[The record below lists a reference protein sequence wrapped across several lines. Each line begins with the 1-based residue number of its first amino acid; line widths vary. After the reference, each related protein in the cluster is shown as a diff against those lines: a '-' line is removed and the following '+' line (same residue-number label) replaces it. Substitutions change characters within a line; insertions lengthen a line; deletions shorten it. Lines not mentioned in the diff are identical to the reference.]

1 MRRFFRRG
9 RLDAERAREMR
20 GHIDHHVDDLVA
32 QGHSPGDARR
42 QAHRRFGNAT
52 AIREEI
58 YDMNSVPVVEPI
70 LRDMRYAVRMLRKT
84 PGFTIVALVTLAVG
98 IGVNTAVFS
107 VVNAVLLKPL
117 PYPNPERLATI
128 RIAAHDARVE
138 AGGDSSLDGATF
150 LAIRDNASTIDAAV
164 RGSGGS
170 VNLIAED
177 RAASVVQ
184 SRVSAGYFAVLGVP
198 PLIGREFTPDEDR
211 AGGAPVAVLSHRLWS
226 RLFGNDPA
234 AVGRTIMVRG
244 QPHTIVGVMPP
255 GFADAGPP
263 SRFLPARAELWSPIR
278 PSTSGEGG
286 GTNYSFVA
294 RLRPGAFWAEAS
306 AEVDH
311 LTAPVM
317 ARQKGSATTRVT
329 CSLIPL
335 QTGTTSDFREALLMV
350 WGAVG
355 VVWLIACVNVAG
367 LLLARSGARSREIAT
382 RMALGSGRAAIIRQ
396 LLIESAVLALVGGIA
411 GMALGWMTLE
421 LLKTLSTDVF
431 NFGYPISLDARVLAA
446 TLALALATSLV
457 FGLVPALHA
466 SRLNVQRTLAQAG
479 TRSVAGGGGWSRR
492 VLVVGEVAL
501 GVVLLVSAGLLVRTF
516 VGLKTLSPG
525 FDPSGVVTATVSLQD
540 ARYEDPA
547 RMTLL
552 FDDTLARIRRHPR
565 VQAAGVTLG
574 LPYTRLLNL
583 GFRLWDGDVD
593 PTKKKFANVSYI
605 TSGYFD
611 ALSVTVAE
619 GRDFSPA
626 DQAGSVPV
634 AIVNEEF
641 ARRYYGGSAGAV
653 GRHIGVIVRGERR
666 EVVGVVGNTRTTT
679 SGYEGYTDP
688 LVTPP
693 IIYVPA
699 AQLSPGLVKLVH
711 TWFSPSWV
719 VRGSGPIEGTGAAL
733 REALTAGDRLLPIAR
748 LESLSD
754 VQAESLAVQR
764 FMMSLVLG
772 LGAVALLLAAIGI
785 YGLIGSSVAERT
797 RELGIRLALGA
808 TSTQV
813 MRDVV
818 KPGVM
823 LAAIGVGI
831 GAAAAIPVAR
841 LMQSFIWGI
850 TATDPL
856 TFAAV
861 MTALLAVAL
870 LASFLPARRVLRLD
884 PALTLRAE

>member
-9 RLDAERAREMR
+9 RLDVERAREMR
-20 GHIDHHVDDLVA
+20 AHIDHHVDDLVA
-32 QGHSPGDARR
+32 QGYSPDDARR

-70 LRDMRYAVRMLRKT
+70 LRDVRYAVRMLRKT
-84 PGFTIVALVTLAVG
+84 PGFTLVALVTLAVG
-98 IGVNTAVFS
+98 IGVNAAVFT

-117 PYPNPERLATI
+117 PYPNADRLATI
-128 RIAAHDARVE
+128 RVAAHDLRGNE
-138 AGGDSSLDGATF
+138 ANDSTVDGATF
-150 LAIRDNASTIDAAV
+150 LAIRDHATMVDAAL
-164 RGSGGS
+164 RGSGGG
-170 VNLIAED
+170 VNLIALD
-177 RAASVVQ
+177 RAANVVQ
-184 SRVSAGYFAVLGVP
+184 SRVSAGYFAVLGVQ

-211 AGGAPVAVLSHRLWS
+211 VGGPPVAVLSHRLWS
-226 RLFGNDPA
+226 RLFANDPA
-234 AVGRTIMVRG
+234 VVGRAIMVRG
-244 QPHTIVGVMPP
+244 QRHTIVGVMPQ

-263 SRFLPARAELWSPIR
+263 SQFLPTGAELWTPLR

-294 RLRPGAFWAEAS
+294 RLRPEATWAEAS
-306 AEVDH
+306 VEINQ

-317 ARQKGSATTRVT
+317 ARQMRSDTQVT

-335 QTGTTSDFREALLMV
+335 QTGTTSDFRQALFML

-355 VVWLIACVNVAG
+355 VVLLIACVNVAG
-367 LLLARSGARSREIAT
+367 LLLARAGARTREIAT

-396 LLIESAVLALVGGIA
+396 LLVESVVLALMGGVA
-411 GMALGWMTLE
+411 GMALGWV
-421 LLKTLSTDVF
+421 LLQALTSLSTDVF
-431 NFGYPISLDARVLAA
+431 DFGYPVTLDLRVALA
-446 TLALALATSLV
+446 TLALALVTSLV
-457 FGLVPALHA
+457 FGLVPSLHA
-466 SRLNVQRTLAQAG
+466 SRLNVQRTLAQTG
-479 TRSVAGGGGWSRR
+479 TRSIAGGGGWPRR
-492 VLVVGEVAL
+492 VLVVGELAL

-516 VGLKTLSPG
+516 VELRTLSPG
-525 FDPSGVVTATVSLQD
+525 FDPSGVVTATISLQD

-547 RMTLL
+547 RMAQL
-552 FDDTLARIRRHPR
+552 FDDTLTRIRRYPG

-583 GFRLWDGDVD
+583 GFSLLDGDVD
-593 PTKKKFANVSYI
+593 PKKRKMANVSYI
-605 TSGYFD
+605 TPGYFD
-611 ALSVTVAE
+611 ALKVAVTQ
-619 GRDFSPA
+619 GRDFSSV
-626 DQAGSVPV
+626 DQASSVPV

-641 ARRYYGGSAGAV
+641 ARRYYGGNASGV

-679 SGYEGYTDP
+679 SGYEGYGDP

-719 VRGSGPIEGTGAAL
+719 VRGSGPIEGSGAAL
-733 REALTAGDRLLPIAR
+733 RDALTAGDRLLPIAK

-754 VQAESLAVQR
+754 VQADSLAVQR
-764 FMMSLVLG
+764 FMMSLMLG
-772 LGAVALLLAAIGI
+772 LGGVAVLLAAIGV

-808 TSTQV
+808 TSAQV
-813 MRDVV
+813 MGDVV
-818 KPGVM
+818 KPGVT

-831 GAAAAIPVAR
+831 GAAAAVPVAR

-861 MTALLAVAL
+861 ITALLAVAL
-870 LASFLPARRVLRLD
+870 LASILPARRVLRLD